1 MKTCWGL
8 RFLSTRVLPPESPTK
23 ETSAQVQGD
32 MDQGQHRPAA
42 LNGNGP
48 ASTEKDAQGQ
58 TAGQSHTIPPWAEGG
73 LAATPKGPG
82 NSWDLCWKFLA
93 NRSCNLLVQLER
105 CIFEL
110 QKATQ
115 KTALY
120 PGSPSPA

>member
-1 MKTCWGL
+1 MLGIKVFSAPECTSPL
-8 RFLSTRVLPPESPTK
+8 KSSTQ
-23 ETSAQVQGD
+23 ETSAQVQGE

-42 LNGNGP
+42 LSGNGP
-48 ASTEKDAQGQ
+48 AAWRKDAQGQ
-58 TAGQSHTIPPWAEGG
+58 IAGQNHAIHPWAKGG

-93 NRSCNLLVQLER
+93 NCSCNLLVQLER
-105 CIFEL
+105 CISEL

-115 KTALY
+115 KLILS